1 MPVRTHRR
9 KNFKKRNH
17 TKRNTRHNTKRRLNR
32 RIKRTKRYTRK
43 RGGDNNTS
51 DTQAA
56 ENAPANLN
64 EGSSAL
70 RSIGKKVWR
79 VVKFASDEANKVKGV
94 DISRLF

>member
-17 TKRNTRHNTKRRLNR
+17 TKRNTKRRLNR

-64 EGSSAL
+64 KGASAL
-70 RSIGKKVWR
+70 RRIGNKVWAG
-79 VVKFASDEANKVKGV
+79 VKFASDEANKVKGV